1 MKMKEIKKGELES
14 LCIYRGVLENPAV
27 KAAAELISCGGD
39 EKGEKYGEL
48 FCSLADA
55 GAEEN
60 FAGYIASLI
69 LADDN
74 PFSRRSAF
82 GKECSESL
90 LEGVSHDLRIL
101 QKLAKA
107 SPEDVYGQATAEKLP
122 LWKNGSAPE
131 PLGDGVWS
139 AQAEQ
144 LWEYHKKNSY
154 GVFAKYKAFS
164 WRNGSLEPIGCTN
177 PIKLTELKSYEYQ
190 RGLVVENTI
199 NFIEGLPAN
208 NVLLYGDRG
217 TGKSSTVHAIL
228 NEFADRGLRM
238 VEMPKS
244 AIGQFPSLIK
254 ILSSLPLKFIVFI
267 DDLSFSAGDDSFA
280 ELKAAL
286 EGGLSARQANTLI
299 YATSNLRHLV
309 REKFS
314 DRDGDDLHA
323 GDARQEQMSLSD
335 RFGLSVTFVN
345 PDRMKFYDILDGIA
359 EDRGLEVNHDEL
371 HAKGEKWALERG
383 GRSPRVA
390 KQFINVV
397 EASIKRGLDW

>member
-1 MKMKEIKKGELES
+1 MKKIKKGELDS

-27 KAAAELISCGGD
+27 KAAAELALCDD
-39 EKGEKYGEL
+39 EKKGEKYGEL
-48 FCSLADA
+48 FCALADA

-60 FAGYIASLI
+60 LSGYIASLV
-69 LADDN
+69 LSDDN

-82 GKECSESL
+82 GKQCSDSL
-90 LEGVSHDLRIL
+90 LAGVSHDLKIL
-101 QKLAKA
+101 QELANA
-107 SPEDVYGQATAEKLP
+107 RPEDMYENVHSENLP
-122 LWKNGSAPE
+122 LWKNGDAPE
-131 PLGDGVWS
+131 PLGDGDWS
-139 AQAEQ
+139 AEAKE

-177 PIKLTELKSYEYQ
+177 PIKLEELKSYEYQ

-244 AIGQFPSLIK
+244 AICQFPALIK
-254 ILSSLPLKFIVFI
+254 ILSALPLKFIVFI

-314 DRDGDDLHA
+314 DRDGDDLHS

-359 EDRGLEVNHDEL
+359 ADRDLEVDAEEL

>member
-1 MKMKEIKKGELES
+1 MQNIK
-14 LCIYRGVLENPAV
+14 P
-27 KAAAELISCGGD
+27 
-39 EKGEKYGEL
+39 
-48 FCSLADA
+48 FH
-55 GAEEN
+55 GA
-60 FAGYIASLI
+60 
-69 LADDN
+69 
-74 PFSRRSAF
+74 
-82 GKECSESL
+82 
-90 LEGVSHDLRIL
+90 
-101 QKLAKA
+101 
-107 SPEDVYGQATAEKLP
+107 T
-122 LWKNGSAPE
+122 
-131 PLGDGVWS
+131 
-139 AQAEQ
+139 
-144 LWEYHKKNSY
+144 
-154 GVFAKYKAFS
+154 
-164 WRNGSLEPIGCTN
+164 GSLEPIGCTN
-177 PIKLTELKSYEYQ
+177 PIKLEELKSYEYQ

-244 AIGQFPSLIK
+244 AICQFPALIK
-254 ILSSLPLKFIVFI
+254 ILSALPLKFIVFI

-314 DRDGDDLHA
+314 DRDGDDLHS

-359 EDRGLEVNHDEL
+359 ADRGLEVDTEEL

>member
-1 MKMKEIKKGELES
+1 MDNKNLSS
-14 LCIYRGVLENPAV
+14 LCIYRGVLENPV
-27 KAAAELISCGGD
+27 IKAGAELAKAEAE
-39 EKGEKYGEL
+39 EKREKYGEL
-48 FCSLADA
+48 FCALSDA

-60 FAGYIASLI
+60 LSGYIASLI
-69 LADDN
+69 LSDDN

-82 GKECSESL
+82 GKECSETL
-90 LEGVSHDLRIL
+90 LKGVAHDLSVL
-101 QKLAKA
+101 QSFA
-107 SPEDVYGQATAEKLP
+107 SAEPSELYENAEEENLP
-122 LWKNGSAPE
+122 GWKTGGAPE
-131 PLGDGVWS
+131 PLGESDWS
-139 AQAEQ
+139 EKAEE
-144 LWEYHKKNSY
+144 LWDYHKKNSY

-177 PIKLTELKSYEYQ
+177 PIRLTELKSYDYQ

-228 NEFADRGLRM
+228 NEFSDRGLRM

-244 AIGQFPSLIK
+244 AICEFPSLIK
-254 ILSSLPLKFIVFI
+254 ILSELPLKFIVFI
-267 DDLSFSAGDDSFA
+267 DDLSFSSGDDSFA

-286 EGGLSARQANTLI
+286 EGGLSAKQANTLI

-309 REKFS
+309 RESFS
-314 DRDGDDLHA
+314 SREGDELHA

-345 PDRMKFYDILDGIA
+345 PDRQKFHDILDGIA
-359 EDRGLEVNHDEL
+359 ADRGLEVDLNKL
-371 HAKGEKWALERG
+371 HMKGEAWALDRG

-390 KQFINVV
+390 KQFINTV
-397 EASIKRGLDW
+397 EAAVKRGLDW